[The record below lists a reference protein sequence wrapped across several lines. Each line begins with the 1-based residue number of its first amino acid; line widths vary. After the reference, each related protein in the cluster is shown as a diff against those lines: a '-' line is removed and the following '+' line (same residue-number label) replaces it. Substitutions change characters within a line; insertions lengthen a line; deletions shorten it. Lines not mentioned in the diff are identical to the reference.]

1 MGCLWGC
8 TDYPLGMFAAR
19 GSNSWIYDTSHLRY
33 VRYVW
38 SCIFLLFNKS
48 AWAANTWIGG
58 HFWAFTSGMSNY
70 YAKCLFTILFNLQLT
85 KLFNV
90 RYKIST
96 CKFNSSSIFF
106 WQWWHVLIFFALLF
120 WHQTGLKFALFRLKH
135 GCIAD
140 GQINSDIIQED
151 DLNELA
157 ISFWPI

>member
-8 TDYPLGMFAAR
+8 TDYSLGMFAAR

-70 YAKCLFTILFNLQLT
+70 YAKYLFTILLICNGRNYLMLDIKSVPVNLTHHQYSFGSGGMYWYSLPYC
-85 KLFNV
+85 FGIRRASN
-90 RYKIST
+90 
-96 CKFNSSSIFF
+96 
-106 WQWWHVLIFFALLF
+106 LLCSA
-120 WHQTGLKFALFRLKH
+120 WSMVASQMDK
-135 GCIAD
+135 
-140 GQINSDIIQED
+140 
-151 DLNELA
+151 
-157 ISFWPI
+157 